1 MLSAINHSLGSFHYQ
16 PLQQDAAEPQRRKR
30 SIDDTQMSVADPN
43 STGNTNTNNNRRKP
57 TGQLT
62 RLGGGNLL

>member
-30 SIDDTQMSVADPN
+30 SIDDTQMNVADPN
-43 STGNTNTNNNRRKP
+43 STGNTNNNRSKP
-57 TGQLT
+57 RGQLT
-62 RLGGGNLL
+62 GLGGGQLL